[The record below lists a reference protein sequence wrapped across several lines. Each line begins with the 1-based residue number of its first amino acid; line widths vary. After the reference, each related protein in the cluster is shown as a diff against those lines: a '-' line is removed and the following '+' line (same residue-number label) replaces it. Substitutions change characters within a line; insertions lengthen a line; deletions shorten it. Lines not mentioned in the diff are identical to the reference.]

1 MSDKYFTVNIRAYL
15 DKDEPTYIGE
25 ESLYDLLSD
34 FSCPKNP
41 DVEYFLLHNAIE
53 FTKKDQSITYLVFD
67 AEDASDIV
75 NIGLHFFLKNVRP
88 YAASCS
94 EA

>member
-1 MSDKYFTVNIRAYL
+1 MKRILSFFFVLMLCLGTFNI
-15 DKDEPTYIGE
+15 
-25 ESLYDLLSD
+25 
-34 FSCPKNP
+34 
-41 DVEYFLLHNAIE
+41 H
-53 FTKKDQSITYLVFD
+53 
-67 AEDASDIV
+67 SDIV

>member
-1 MSDKYFTVNIRAYL
+1 MSKS
-15 DKDEPTYIGE
+15 K
-25 ESLYDLLSD
+25 
-34 FSCPKNP
+34 KWK
-41 DVEYFLLHNAIE
+41 VEWSF
-53 FTKKDQSITYLVFD
+53 
-67 AEDASDIV
+67 DIV